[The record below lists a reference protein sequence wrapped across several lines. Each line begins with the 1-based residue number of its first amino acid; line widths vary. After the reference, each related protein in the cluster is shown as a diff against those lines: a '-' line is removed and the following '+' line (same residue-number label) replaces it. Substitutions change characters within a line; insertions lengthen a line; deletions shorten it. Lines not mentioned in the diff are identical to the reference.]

1 MNPVKF
7 CDIQPAFLAM
17 ASETIERIRYDRKRA
32 PKRIKSILS
41 YIERRLFDPQLNADR
56 IYKACDIRD
65 RSISTIFRNQ
75 IGSPP
80 WRYIEERRIEVG
92 ERMTRQTRARIQ
104 WIASMLGYSSI
115 KVFSNAFRRQTGER
129 PMAHRKK
136 CLSQEVHKLEE
147 EGIPEELAMI
157 AKLKRALNGRLDLAE
172 VDRVVRRIYAIYPE
186 LKTSSA
192 HRLHTVNPAIRRY
205 LL

>member
-1 MNPVKF
+1 
-7 CDIQPAFLAM
+7 M
-17 ASETIERIRYDRKRA
+17 AY
-32 PKRIKSILS
+32 
-41 YIERRLFDPQLNADR
+41 
-56 IYKACDIRD
+56 
-65 RSISTIFRNQ
+65 
-75 IGSPP
+75 
-80 WRYIEERRIEVG
+80 
-92 ERMTRQTRARIQ
+92 
-104 WIASMLGYSSI
+104 
-115 KVFSNAFRRQTGER
+115 
-129 PMAHRKK
+129 RKK